1 MCRRHNRAGAK
12 LKNRVTQVRRLA
24 QHIFHRLPRL
34 TGPSFIKDER
44 GNFAMI
50 TALVLVP
57 LLLAG
62 MIAVDSANLM
72 RVRNNVQ
79 ASLDVII
86 NREHADA
93 ADQLIALAQQRMDE
107 FHA

>member
-1 MCRRHNRAGAK
+1 MSDQRNPFLG
-12 LKNRVTQVRRLA
+12 VRLGPSEIEALDRYAQAHSCSRSEAARLA
-24 QHIFHRLPRL
+24 LRLGLP
-34 TGPSFIKDER
+34 
-44 GNFAMI
+44 
-50 TALVLVP
+50 LVSKGSSIDLYRMA
-57 LLLAG
+57 LLLEY
-62 MIAVDSANLM
+62 
-72 RVRNNVQ
+72 VQ